1 MVELFRL
8 QMKTAQMLV
17 EAQTVIAIRLLGM
30 AGILPAAR
38 GENLRMVTEK
48 QQAFAKSW
56 IGAANAMMTGQ
67 GTQVAYAEALAPIGR
82 ETRANSR
89 RLTRGAFR

>member
-17 EAQTVIAIRLLGM
+17 EAQTVIALRLMGA
-30 AGILPAAR
+30 AGVLPAAK

-48 QQAFAKSW
+48 QEAFATAW
-56 IGAANAMMTGQ
+56 MDAATAVMTGKGSQ
-67 GTQVAYAEALAPIGR
+67 AVYASALAPIGMA
-82 ETRANSR
+82 TRANSR
-89 RLTRGAFR
+89 RLMRGAFR